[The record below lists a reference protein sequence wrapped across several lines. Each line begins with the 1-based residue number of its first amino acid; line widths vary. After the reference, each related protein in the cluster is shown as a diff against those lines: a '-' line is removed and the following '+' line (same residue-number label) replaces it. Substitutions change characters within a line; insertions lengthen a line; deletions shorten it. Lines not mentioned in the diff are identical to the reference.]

1 MKENKYGDEKFFD
14 RYCKMSR
21 SIYGLRGAG
30 EWIEP
35 EPDRTLFDV
44 IPGMKN
50 ELHRPYDATYVGSE
64 IDYFTL
70 LFNGLFAFEG
80 FDLPIRLP
88 VGFAFPE
95 LLGR

>member
-21 SIYGLRGAG
+21 SIYDLRGAG
-30 EWIEP
+30 KWIEP

-44 IPGMKN
+44 ILGMKN
-50 ELHRPYDATYVGSE
+50 ELYRPYDATYVGSE

-70 LFNGLFAFEG
+70 LFN
-80 FDLPIRLP
+80 
-88 VGFAFPE
+88 
-95 LLGR
+95 